1 MDTAEACHGAHPKS
15 LPREQRISRDEVLAL
30 FDTPL
35 PKLLPMAQ
43 EAHRRHFDPLEV
55 RASTLVSVRTG
66 ACVEDCAYC
75 AQSSRHEQ
83 PVEYQPLMT
92 VSAVLEAARMARAAG
107 ATRLCMGASWRSPRA
122 GSQWE
127 NVLDMVRGVKA
138 LGLEAC
144 VTLGML
150 TQEQANDLKAAG
162 LDYYNHNLDTS
173 PEYYG
178 RIVTT
183 RTFQDRLDTLAR
195 VREAGI
201 MVCSGGIL
209 GMGESR
215 KDRAGLLQELA
226 NLPTPPDSVPI
237 NRLMP
242 MPGTPLADTTPVD
255 DLEIVRAIAV
265 TRILLPSTQ
274 IRLSAGRSLM
284 SHAVQFLCFLAGA
297 NGIFLG
303 DQLLTAGNPGPDEDK
318 AMIASFGMRLDTE
331 SSLPPTP

>member
-1 MDTAEACHGAHPKS
+1 
-15 LPREQRISRDEVLAL
+15 
-30 FDTPL
+30 
-35 PKLLPMAQ
+35 
-43 EAHRRHFDPLEV
+43 
-55 RASTLVSVRTG
+55 
-66 ACVEDCAYC
+66 
-75 AQSSRHEQ
+75 
-83 PVEYQPLMT
+83 
-92 VSAVLEAARMARAAG
+92 
-107 ATRLCMGASWRSPRA
+107 
-122 GSQWE
+122 
-127 NVLDMVRGVKA
+127 
-138 LGLEAC
+138 
-144 VTLGML
+144 
-150 TQEQANDLKAAG
+150 
-162 LDYYNHNLDTS
+162 
-173 PEYYG
+173 
-178 RIVTT
+178 
-183 RTFQDRLDTLAR
+183 
-195 VREAGI
+195 

-215 KDRAGLLQELA
+215 EDRAGLLQELA

-318 AMIASFGMRLDTE
+318 AMIASFGMRMDTE
-331 SSLPPTP
+331 SSHPPTP